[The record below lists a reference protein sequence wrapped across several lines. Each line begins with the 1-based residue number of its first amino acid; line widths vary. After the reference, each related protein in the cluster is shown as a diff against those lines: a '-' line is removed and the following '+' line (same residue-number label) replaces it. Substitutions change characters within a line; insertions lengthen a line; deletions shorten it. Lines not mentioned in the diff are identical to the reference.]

1 MGGSID
7 FVMVLITTGSE
18 EEADSIARQ
27 LVENRIAAC
36 VNSVNEVRSLFWWQ
50 GKTDSA
56 HETLLFVKTRAS
68 LLPRLIETVKKAHS
82 YSVPEIIAMPII
94 GGNPDYLNWLAKET
108 EEQKP

>member
-1 MGGSID
+1 MGCSID

-27 LVENRIAAC
+27 LVEHRMAAC
-36 VNSVNEVRSLFWWQ
+36 ANSVNGGRSLFWWQ

-68 LLPRLIETVKKAHS
+68 LLSRLLETVKKAQS
-82 YSVPEIIAMPII
+82 
-94 GGNPDYLNWLAKET
+94 
-108 EEQKP
+108 